1 MNRTVECLLGTVAL
15 TAFVTGCS
23 GSSASSGD
31 GVTSE
36 AKSSLARDMSPNV
49 PAADQ
54 TALVSGN
61 NTFAFDMYKAIGTG
75 NSDNQFFSPYSISS
89 ALAMTYAGA
98 NGTTA
103 SEMASTLRFTLPS
116 AQLHP
121 AFDKVDLSLASD
133 NQPSSSGGKPLALHV
148 ANSIWGENDMPFG
161 KPFLDTLAVNYGAGM
176 RLADFV
182 NQPDP
187 SRIAINNWVSD
198 QTNAKITNLIP
209 QGQITSDTKIVLVD
223 AIYFDGNWAT
233 QFDAKSTQ
241 NGNFTTA
248 SGSAVSVPMMNN
260 SEVPAK
266 FGKGDG
272 YEAVELPYVG
282 NVSMDIVMPTAGTM
296 TAFESSLTGDS
307 FQTIVSGLKQ
317 AGEGGQVTMPKF
329 SYHGDT
335 ISLKKV
341 LQGLGMSTA
350 FTSDADFSPM
360 SSDKIWIGDVLH
372 KAYLS
377 VDEAGTEAAAATAVI
392 GVGTAASTDP
402 PPAINVNHAFF
413 FALRDI
419 PTNTILFAGR
429 INDPSQQ

>member
-1 MNRTVECLLGTVAL
+1 MNRTVGCLLGTVAL

-23 GSSASSGD
+23 SSSSSGE
-31 GVTSE
+31 GITSE

-49 PAADQ
+49 PAADEQ
-54 TALVSGN
+54 SLVSGN
-61 NTFAFDMYKAIGTG
+61 NAFALDMYKALASG
-75 NSDNQFFSPYSISS
+75 NTNNQFFSPYSISS

-103 SEMASTLRFTLPS
+103 TEMASTMHFTLPGT
-116 AQLHP
+116 QLHP
-121 AFDKVDLSLASD
+121 AFDKVDLALASD
-133 NQPSSSGGKPLALHV
+133 NQPSSSGGKPLTLHV
-148 ANSIWGENDMPFG
+148 ANSLWGEKQMPFG
-161 KPFLDTLAVNYGAGM
+161 QPFLDTLAVSYGAGM

-187 SRIAINNWVSD
+187 SRVAINGWVSD

-209 QGQITSDTKIVLVD
+209 EGQITSDTKIVLVD

-233 QFDAKSTQ
+233 PFDAKNTQ
-241 NGNFTTA
+241 NGNFTTGA
-248 SGSAVSVPMMNN
+248 GGTVSVPMMSN
-260 SEVPAK
+260 SEIAAS
-266 FGKGDG
+266 FGSGDG

-282 NVSMDIVMPTAGTM
+282 NVAMDIVMPTAGTM
-296 TAFESSLTGDS
+296 STFESTLTGDS
-307 FQTIVSGLKQ
+307 LQKIVAGLQ
-317 AGEGGQVTMPKF
+317 SADDAQVTLPKF

-335 ISLKKV
+335 ISLKKT
-341 LQGLGMSTA
+341 LQGLGMNTA
-350 FTSDADFSPM
+350 FTPGADFSPM

-392 GVGTAASTDP
+392 GVGTAARTGLP
-402 PPAINVNHAFF
+402 PSIVVNHSFF